1 MPPRQP
7 DVTPMLLRT
16 VPAREGLLWIRL
28 GFTWLARQPGGVL
41 LTLGSYL
48 LGVGLLSMVPG
59 IGGLIPLAAIQVA
72 TVGFML
78 AGRHA
83 AFGLPVRP
91 PLLLVGLRGT
101 PSRVRDL
108 LLLALIYMGVVVGVL
123 LLASLV
129 DGGALLRLLL
139 FGAMPDKGALP
150 AGLAS
155 AAVVSTALYVP
166 VSMAFWFAPVL
177 VSWRGMGVA
186 QALFTSVVIVWR
198 NLGAFT
204 LYATQWMVLF
214 AVAPTLLATLGTLL
228 GLDAAAAT
236 LLALPVGLAL
246 FLAFVM
252 SFYATA
258 ASLLPMAA
266 GDAI

>member
-1 MPPRQP
+1 
-7 DVTPMLLRT
+7 MLLRT

-28 GFTWLARQPGGVL
+28 GFTWLASQPGGVL

-48 LGVGLLSMVPG
+48 LGVGLLSMLPG
-59 IGGLIPLAAIQVA
+59 IGGLVPLAAIQVA

-91 PLLLVGLRGT
+91 PLLLSGLQGA
-101 PSRVRDL
+101 PSRVRAL
-108 LLLALIYMGVVVGVL
+108 LVLALVYVAVVIGVL
-123 LLASLV
+123 LLSSLV
-129 DGGALLRLLL
+129 DGGALMRLLL
-139 FGAMPDKGALP
+139 FGALPEKGDLPPAL
-150 AGLAS
+150 AG
-155 AAVVSTALYVP
+155 AAVLSTALYIP

-177 VSWRGMGVA
+177 VSWRGMGPA
-186 QALFTSVVIVWR
+186 QALFTSAVIVWR

-228 GLDAAAAT
+228 GLDASAAT

-258 ASLLPMAA
+258 ASLLPAKA